1 MDKIKTFIESD
12 IYNSVLNKVED
23 ILRIEVNKKTPPITM
38 LNYDLSLLKASNL
51 SIEAI
56 SSTISVDDKVCQ
68 FIISKIVFYRNREK
82 EDNNEYPEGENLDE
96 DELPITREVLPY
108 YKDFMFS
115 SLIENCLLK
124 STSSELFAYLRKTRM
139 PHAKKYEK
147 ELREI
152 YSKL

>member
-1 MDKIKTFIESD
+1 MDKIKTFIESN

-23 ILRIEVNKKTPPITM
+23 SLSIEVNKKTPPITM

-68 FIISKIVFYRNREK
+68 FIISKIVFYRNRKK

-96 DELPITREVLPY
+96 DELPIMREVLPY
-108 YKDFMFS
+108 YKNFMFS
-115 SLIENCLLK
+115 SLIEYCLLK
-124 STSSELFAYLRKTRM
+124 STSSELFEFLRKTRM

>member
-1 MDKIKTFIESD
+1 
-12 IYNSVLNKVED
+12 
-23 ILRIEVNKKTPPITM
+23 M

-68 FIISKIVFYRNREK
+68 FIISKIVFYRNQKR

-108 YKDFMFS
+108 YKDFMLS
-115 SLIENCLLK
+115 SLIEYCLLK
-124 STSSELFAYLRKTRM
+124 ITSSELFEFLRKTRM
-139 PHAKKYEK
+139 PYAKKYEK